1 MHDLNRKIR
10 LKGLQYGAV
19 LGVSIFLLNLFS
31 YFLMTKISTPLWM
44 TAFSPL
50 IFTNILPIVIAI
62 LLCLRLREK
71 IGGYWTLRQAASGV
85 FMMFFTSYFIFF
97 FSMILYSKV
106 IDPAMGVNIENKI
119 EVVKA
124 AIRRNQQTSEQHIN
138 EETAALRKDFNE
150 RQKSGTWGYVQSFGI
165 VVLLLFLASLIF
177 GALFKNEEIVSIPS
191 DKKQI

>member
-1 MHDLNRKIR
+1 MQDLNRKIR
-10 LKGLQYGAV
+10 IKGAKYGEALAV
-19 LGVSIFLLNLFS
+19 CIFLLHLFS
-31 YFLMTKISTPLWM
+31 YFLMTKISTPLWI

-50 IFTNILPIVIAI
+50 IFTNVLPIIIAI

-71 IGGYWTLRQAASGV
+71 IGGYWTLRQAASGIFV
-85 FMMFFTSYFIFF
+85 MFFTSYLIFF

-106 IDPAMGVNIENKI
+106 IDPEMELNIQNKI

-124 AIRRNQQTSEQHIN
+124 AIRKNQNTSQQHIN
-138 EETAALRKDFNE
+138 EETAALRKDYNE
-150 RQKSGTWGYVQSFGI
+150 RQKSGAWSYVQSFGI

-177 GALFKNEEIVSIPS
+177 GALFKNEVLVSVPS

>member
-1 MHDLNRKIR
+1 MQELNRKIR
-10 LKGLQYGAV
+10 IKGAQYGAI
-19 LGVSIFLLNLFS
+19 LGASIFLLNLFS
-31 YFLMTKISTPLWM
+31 YFLMTKVSTPLWM

-85 FMMFFTSYFIFF
+85 FMMFFTSYFLFF

-124 AIRRNQQTSEQHIN
+124 AIRRNQQTSEQHIH
-138 EETAALRKDFNE
+138 EETTALRKDFNE

-177 GALFKNEEIVSIPS
+177 GALFKNEEIISVPS
-191 DKKQI
+191 NKKQI